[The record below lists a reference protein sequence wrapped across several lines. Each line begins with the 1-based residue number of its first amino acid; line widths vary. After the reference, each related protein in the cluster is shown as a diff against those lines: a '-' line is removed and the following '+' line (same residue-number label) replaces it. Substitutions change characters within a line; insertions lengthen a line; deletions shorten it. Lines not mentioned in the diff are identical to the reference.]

1 MLSIIF
7 WITFVVVVVFS
18 IVYFYRRKKAKEKE
32 TVFGVEIIGLAPV
45 LVLMFLFSGMDK
57 RK

>member
-7 WITFVVVVVFS
+7 WIICIVVVVFS

-32 TVFGVEIIGLAPV
+32 KTFGADIIGLAPI
-45 LVLMFLFSGMDK
+45 LALLFLFSGMNK